1 MSRNQKNKN
10 TNNSYRPNFWGFMQ
24 NVLIA
29 ALNKGQL
36 FGMGIVVFFIILA
49 IKLPSNE
56 IVPLIEKLLD
66 ISKINSILGWI
77 LAIFTTFGGFL
88 VNRWQRRIHTNEV
101 RRISNEKKLLQQ
113 KLTNKQLP
121 SSNNHK

>member
-1 MSRNQKNKN
+1 MARNQRSKN

-36 FGMGIVVFFIILA
+36 LGMGIIVFFLILA

-56 IVPLIEKLLD
+56 IVPLFEKLLD
-66 ISKINSILGWI
+66 ISEINSILGWI
-77 LAIFTTFGGFL
+77 LAGFTTFGGFL

-113 KLTNKQLP
+113 KLTDKKLP
-121 SSNNHK
+121 SSNSKK

>member
-1 MSRNQKNKN
+1 MARNQRNKN
-10 TNNSYRPNFWGFMQ
+10 RNNSYRPNFWGFMQ

-36 FGMGIVVFFIILA
+36 LGMGIIVFFLILA

-56 IVPLIEKLLD
+56 IVPLIEKILD

-77 LAIFTTFGGFL
+77 LAGFTTFGGFL

-113 KLTNKQLP
+113 KLTDKQLP
-121 SSNNHK
+121 SSNNKN

>member
-1 MSRNQKNKN
+1 MARNQRSKNA
-10 TNNSYRPNFWGFMQ
+10 NNSYRPNFWGFMQ

-36 FGMGIVVFFIILA
+36 LGMGIIVFFLILA
-49 IKLPSNE
+49 IKLPSDD
-56 IVPLIEKLLD
+56 IVPLFEKLLD
-66 ISKINSILGWI
+66 ISEINSILGWI
-77 LAIFTTFGGFL
+77 LAGITTFGGFL

-113 KLTNKQLP
+113 KLTDKKLP
-121 SSNNHK
+121 SSNNKK